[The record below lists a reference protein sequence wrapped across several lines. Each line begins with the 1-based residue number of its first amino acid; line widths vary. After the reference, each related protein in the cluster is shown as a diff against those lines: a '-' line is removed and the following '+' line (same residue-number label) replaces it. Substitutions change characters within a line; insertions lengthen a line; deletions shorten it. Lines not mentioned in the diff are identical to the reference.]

1 MIYAFALFLI
11 FLAVLVHEIGH
22 AIAMVKTGIG
32 VKELGI
38 GIGGARWPRLSR
50 TFVSKSDPDETFT
63 LSLYPLLIGALVRPR
78 HEERIK
84 ELPYRD
90 QAFIFGAGIIANIFF
105 TLVCMLVLRVFF
117 PEVHSRVFPVWIA
130 PWMLITAIALVLW
143 YARVIT
149 AYIFPLFS
157 IVITYWFVTSLLRL
171 SGTALIENSGGIVF
185 AGQIA
190 QSFSTEIWQAIYFGG
205 FISFALAATNVLPIF
220 PLDGGLTMSAL
231 IHRFSSPLGQYFNR
245 IGSLLFFVLIL
256 YSVGGDIRRIVIMM
270 Q

>member
-38 GIGGARWPRLSR
+38 GIGGSRWPRLSH
-50 TFVSKSDPDETFT
+50 TFVSKKDPEETFT
-63 LSLYPLLIGALVRPR
+63 LSIYPLLIGALVRPQ
-78 HEERIK
+78 HEDRIK
-84 ELPYRD
+84 ELCYRD

-105 TLVCMLVLRVFF
+105 TLVCMFVLRVFF
-117 PEVHSRVFPVWIA
+117 PEVHSRVFPAWIS
-130 PWMLITAIALVLW
+130 PWMLVAAIVPLFW
-143 YARVIT
+143 YARAIT

-157 IVITYWFVTSLLRL
+157 IAIMYWFVTSLLKL

-190 QSFSTEIWQAIYFGG
+190 QNFSKEIWQAIYFGG
-205 FISFALAATNVLPIF
+205 FISFALAATNVLPIY

-231 IHRFSSPLGQYFNR
+231 IHRFSSPVGQYFNR
-245 IGSLLFFVLIL
+245 LGSLLFFVLIF
-256 YSVGGDIRRIVIMM
+256 YSVGGDIRRVWLMT